1 MVTFIKCKPLWYQN
15 SILFARFWFSVG
27 ENGIFWET
35 QYWNFLRDS
44 ILKLN
49 NRIVSQRLFLCV
61 IMWMKTFFVSS
72 NLEIDHS
79 IPHSPDIFVLLGK
92 NFKYILDTWSD
103 YLVKFFFRRCSFDDW
118 DTCWGVNSIV
128 WSVGINSLKY
138 IVFPFHW
145 RDCIINVIHLLQ
157 LNYILKIIKCLCQVD
172 NLNAS
177 TKIAHLNL
185 KRKSYSATLELKL
198 RQTTFSSI
206 YLFF

>member
-1 MVTFIKCKPLWYQN
+1 ME
-15 SILFARFWFSVG
+15 FS
-27 ENGIFWET
+27 ER
-35 QYWNFLRDS
+35 LKRDS

-103 YLVKFFFRRCSFDDW
+103 YLVKFFFRRCSFDNW

-185 KRKSYSATLELKL
+185 KRNILFCDPRTKVKADYFLIHLSFFFNSAYQLTLELD
-198 RQTTFSSI
+198 
-206 YLFF
+206 FFNRLQVHNF